1 VTRTQQKWVLS
12 SSDTV
17 VAGRRCVQR
26 CPIVSGCSRRFAPD
40 TRPSASSM
48 LTVMMPCLMTSCALG
63 LVWCLVGPLAQP
75 DHTVPPG
82 EHLSSW
88 LRLAPFPGPGR
99 CADHG
104 DGGKGDAGAI
114 ACAMLR
120 S

>member
-1 VTRTQQKWVLS
+1 MTADIAQTVAITSPKTRLFRYKLLPH
-12 SSDTV
+12 
-17 VAGRRCVQR
+17 GH
-26 CPIVSGCSRRFAPD
+26 VS
-40 TRPSASSM
+40 
-48 LTVMMPCLMTSCALG
+48 
-63 LVWCLVGPLAQP
+63 QP
-75 DHTVPPG
+75 DAAVHREEDWYVAQCLEVDVASQGHTIDEPLSNLAEAVALYLD

-88 LRLAPFPGPGR
+88 LRLAPFPGSGR